1 MLVQNTSI
9 IIVILF
15 SSIISWG
22 HARLT
27 SPTPRNNNAGIKT
40 GPCGGLARSSTPT
53 NVQGGKMLTVNW
65 EETIN
70 HPGKFIISLSM
81 KDDLNFAQNIL
92 KQVVDTQDNGSTPH
106 VYTTQVLIP
115 DINCSTC
122 TLQLIQ
128 SMEENP
134 TAPTYYYSCADIN
147 ITSSTVV
154 NPPPPSP
161 MPPSVVETSSTKTTL
176 KTPLKVGAGGCG
188 TIQDVNEHKR
198 GLIIFFLMLPVL
210 LALVLLKG
218 LQSQILDR
226 K

>member
-1 MLVQNTSI
+1 MFRQNIFLLMT
-9 IIVILF
+9 ILL
-15 SSIISWG
+15 SSAVSLA

-27 SPTPRNNNAGIKT
+27 SPAPRNNNAGIKT
-40 GPCGGLARSSTPT
+40 GPCGGLARSATPT
-53 NVQGGKMLTVNW
+53 NVQGGQMLTVNW

-81 KDDLNFAQNIL
+81 KDDLNFTQNIL
-92 KQVVDTQDNGSTPH
+92 KQVVDTQDNGNTPH

-134 TAPTYYYSCADIN
+134 AAPTYYYSCADLN

-154 NPPPPSP
+154 NPPPPAP
-161 MPPSVVETSSTKTTL
+161 MPPTVVETMSTKSSL

-188 TIQDVNEHKR
+188 TIQDSNEHKR
-198 GLIIFFLMLPVL
+198 GFIIFFLMLPVL

-218 LQSQILDR
+218 LQFQTLGR